1 MQLKV
6 YKFPSKVGRMHLVI
20 IVLLVAKEVK
30 I

>member
-6 YKFPSKVGRMHLVI
+6 YKFPSKVGRMQPII